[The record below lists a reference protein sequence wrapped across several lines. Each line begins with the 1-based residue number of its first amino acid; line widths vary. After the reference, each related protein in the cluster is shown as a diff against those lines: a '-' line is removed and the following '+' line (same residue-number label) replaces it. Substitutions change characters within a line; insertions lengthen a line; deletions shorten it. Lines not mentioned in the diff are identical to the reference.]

1 MYSIIAAKEQL
12 WCMLW
17 RQIKTIHKS
26 HLNSNKSFNIQQY
39 LIPECIYDFPVS
51 VRPIVFYFCNIGKKK
66 KKKEIRG
73 PSADGM
79 DYVMPT
85 EIALVS
91 GNISWL

>member
-51 VRPIVFYFCNIGKKK
+51 VRPIVFYFCNIGKK
-66 KKKEIRG
+66 EIM
-73 PSADGM
+73 SLSTDGM

>member
-1 MYSIIAAKEQL
+1 MIFLSQWDPLYFI
-12 WCMLW
+12 
-17 RQIKTIHKS
+17 
-26 HLNSNKSFNIQQY
+26 
-39 LIPECIYDFPVS
+39 S
-51 VRPIVFYFCNIGKKK
+51 VILVKKK